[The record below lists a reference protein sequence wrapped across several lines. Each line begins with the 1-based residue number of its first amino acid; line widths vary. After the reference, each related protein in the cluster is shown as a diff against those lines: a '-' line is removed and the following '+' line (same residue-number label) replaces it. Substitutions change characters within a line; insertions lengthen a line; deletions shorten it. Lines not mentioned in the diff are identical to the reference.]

1 MTDSDGGFYAPDDRG
16 RNDQQR
22 SGDSCGEAIMASLK
36 AMGRHC
42 DMDGVPLQ
50 TSSGHVVM
58 APQEEMEQ
66 VKNAA
71 PGDMTDRELLDF
83 IEESPWLG
91 SWCRSLCEKAGLDAG
106 TKQYQDCLLAYAR
119 DALGE

>member
-1 MTDSDGGFYAPDDRG
+1 MSDDDSGFYAPNGRDRSE
-16 RNDQQR
+16 DQM
-22 SGDSCGEAIMASLK
+22 SGDSCGEAVLASIK
-36 AMGRHC
+36 AMSRHC

-66 VKNAA
+66 VRNTA
-71 PGDMTDRELLDF
+71 PGNMTDRELMDF
-83 IEESPWLG
+83 IEQSPWLRE
-91 SWCRSLCEKAGLDAG
+91 WTASLCEKAGLEDG
-106 TKQYQDCLLAYAR
+106 TEQYENCLLAYAR